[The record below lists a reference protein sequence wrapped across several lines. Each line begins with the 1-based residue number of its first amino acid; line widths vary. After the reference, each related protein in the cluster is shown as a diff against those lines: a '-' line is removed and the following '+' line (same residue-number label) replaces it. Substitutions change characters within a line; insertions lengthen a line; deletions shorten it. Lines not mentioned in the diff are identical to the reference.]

1 MIIYVLLGLA
11 VGSFLNVCIDRLP
24 RRTSLIRPP
33 SSCDACG
40 RRLGVLDLLPVISYL
55 VLRGRCRYCG
65 APIPLRVMVVELLT
79 GITFGILWWW
89 LGPGAKLVV
98 ASLYA
103 ALFVVIAAIDLE
115 FHLVLNRVIYP
126 AILIGPLAA
135 VVYGVPVESSLI
147 GAITGFLLLLVLH
160 LIAPAGMGAGDVKL
174 AAFLGEITG
183 FPGVFVALFAASVVG
198 GVVAALLLL
207 SGIKS
212 RKDPIPFAPFLV
224 FGAAFGLT
232 VGKAVTD
239 WYLGLF

>member
-1 MIIYVLLGLA
+1 MIVYILLGLA

-24 RRTSLIRPP
+24 RRNSLISPP
-33 SSCDACG
+33 SSCDFCG
-40 RRLGVLDLLPVISYL
+40 RRLGVLDLFPVISYL
-55 VLRGRCRYCG
+55 LLRGRCRYCG
-65 APIPLRVMVVELLT
+65 APIPARVLEVELFT
-79 GITFGILWWW
+79 GIAFGILWWW
-89 LGPGAKLVV
+89 LGPSAKLAI
-98 ASLYA
+98 ASLYTG
-103 ALFVVIAAIDLE
+103 LFIVIAAIDLE
-115 FHLVLNRVIYP
+115 VHLVLNRVIYP
-126 AILIGPLAA
+126 AILVGPLAA
-135 VVYGVPVESSLI
+135 AVYGVPVESSII

-224 FGAAFGLT
+224 FGAAFGLI
-232 VGKAVTD
+232 VGNGITN